1 MASQRSRFLKEEQ
14 VRSICPN
21 FFPFVFQLECFFT
34 EGDNAGHRPERLDLS
49 TAIPSTV
56 ELPTPKSELNLTDR
70 LETALGPVAP
80 LLREIFIDFSGYL
93 SKTLLGSHGQELLL
107 GGDIFF
113 AIVFRVSDRNVF
125 CKEEILFYQAW

>member
-1 MASQRSRFLKEEQ
+1 MSVLISSTSSFNWN
-14 VRSICPN
+14 V
-21 FFPFVFQLECFFT
+21 FFFA

-107 GGDIFF
+107 GGDIFP
-113 AIVFRVSDRNVF
+113 IVFQVS
-125 CKEEILFYQAW
+125 EL